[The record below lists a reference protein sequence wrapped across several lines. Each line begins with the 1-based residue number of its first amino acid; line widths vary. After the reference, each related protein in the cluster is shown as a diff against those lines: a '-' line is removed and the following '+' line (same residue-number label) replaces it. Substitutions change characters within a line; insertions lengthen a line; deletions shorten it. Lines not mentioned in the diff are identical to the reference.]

1 MMPEVDRPVSIRQ
14 AIPADAAALAGIFE
28 ASWRQA
34 YTGII
39 PYERLAET
47 IKRHGERWWWRTL
60 SRGGGHLLLEVMGE
74 PAGYATFGRSR
85 HSGRQ
90 EGEIYELYLAPLYQG
105 LGFGEHLFE
114 ACRTCLDECGLRGLI
129 VWVLRENRAA
139 RSFYACRGGVAKLR
153 RIDLSTGAPLEKLGY
168 VWD

>member
-1 MMPEVDRPVSIRQ
+1 MLEANRQVSIR
-14 AIPADAAALAGIFE
+14 PATATDAAALAGIFE

-47 IKRHGERWWWRTL
+47 IKRHGERWWRRAL
-60 SRGGGHLLLEVMGE
+60 SGGGGHLILEVLGE
-74 PAGYATFGRSR
+74 PAGYATYGSSR
-85 HSGRQ
+85 HRGQQ

-114 ACRTCLDECGLRGLI
+114 ACRACLDERGFRGLI
-129 VWVLRENRAA
+129 VWVLSENRPA
-139 RSFYACRGGVAKLR
+139 RSFYAHRGGLAKLR
-153 RIDLSTGAPLEKLGY
+153 RIDVSTGVPLEKLGY